1 MEALKVSWI
10 PLGVVVLLAAPTP
23 SFAEPVG
30 PGALVDG
37 IICRDDPGQ
46 SYALFLPEA
55 YEEGRDWPILYVLDA
70 RQDGLAAARLFVPAA
85 KRFGYIVA
93 SSNNSRSDS
102 GMDVNLEAMGAIW
115 RDTQARLAIN
125 PNRVYVTGLSG
136 TARAACYMADMAP
149 GTVAGVIAC
158 AAGFSPARA
167 PHSGLKFAIYGIVGT
182 TDFNYQEVQALGDRL
197 LELGVPHRMEEFV
210 GGHEWPPPG
219 PRLRALEWLEIQAMR
234 DGRRERDDVMLD
246 GVFRRELEEARRAE
260 QEGRLYQAYRR
271 FRDTALSF
279 EGLLDVGFPEAA
291 VARLGKTRGL
301 KKLRAERLERRESEL
316 AYRARAS
323 ESFAGI
329 GSEDA
334 PAGLDDLLGELE
346 RRSIKKRAAEADDAA
361 DRLSAQRMLESVFV
375 QTAYYVPRELRQR
388 KDYRREAL
396 AFAVAA
402 EIQPDNQAVWYKLA
416 AAYALAGDKREAL
429 RALHTAVEKGF
440 RDARQLASDT
450 DLSSLHE
457 EPDFAAIVAAL
468 EG

>member
-1 MEALKVSWI
+1 M
-10 PLGVVVLLAAPTP
+10 
-23 SFAEPVG
+23 
-30 PGALVDG
+30 
-37 IICRDDPGQ
+37 
-46 SYALFLPEA
+46 
-55 YEEGRDWPILYVLDA
+55 
-70 RQDGLAAARLFVPAA
+70 
-85 KRFGYIVA
+85 
-93 SSNNSRSDS
+93 
-102 GMDVNLEAMGAIW
+102 
-115 RDTQARLAIN
+115 
-125 PNRVYVTGLSG
+125 
-136 TARAACYMADMAP
+136 
-149 GTVAGVIAC
+149 
-158 AAGFSPARA
+158 
-167 PHSGLKFAIYGIVGT
+167 
-182 TDFNYQEVQALGDRL
+182 
-197 LELGVPHRMEEFV
+197 
-210 GGHEWPPPG
+210 
-219 PRLRALEWLEIQAMR
+219 
-234 DGRRERDDVMLD
+234 
-246 GVFRRELEEARRAE
+246 
-260 QEGRLYQAYRR
+260 
-271 FRDTALSF
+271 
-279 EGLLDVGFPEAA
+279 
-291 VARLGKTRGL
+291 ARLGKTRGL

-346 RRSIKKRAAEADDAA
+346 IRSIKKRAAEADDAA